1 MTADPMTAGPMT
13 AGPMTADPVPV
24 PVPVELVPAD
34 PRPADLDRLHGRLVA
49 AAAADGSLDVAYRTV
64 ESPLGTLL
72 LAATD
77 AGLVRLAYA
86 VEGHDRVLQTLAA
99 RISPR
104 VLRAP
109 ARLDEPARQLDDYF
123 TGRRRDFDL
132 PVDLRLSAGFRRAV
146 LEQLR
151 VIGYGATRSYTAVA
165 AATGRPRAVR
175 AVGSAC
181 ATNPVPVVVPCHR
194 VLRSDGTLGGYVGGL
209 PAKRTL
215 LDLER

>member
-1 MTADPMTAGPMT
+1 MTNHLLLD
-13 AGPMTADPVPV
+13 
-24 PVPVELVPAD
+24 D
-34 PRPADLDRLHGRLVA
+34 PRPEDLDRLHDRLVA
-49 AAAADGSLDVAYRTV
+49 AAARDGSLDVAYRTV
-64 ESPLGTLL
+64 DSPLGPLL

-77 AGLVRLAYA
+77 SGLVRLAYA
-86 VEGHDRVLQTLAA
+86 VEDHDRVLETLAT

-109 ARLDEPARQLDDYF
+109 ARLDEAARQLDDYF
-123 TGRRRDFDL
+123 AGRRQDFDL
-132 PVDLRLSAGFRRAV
+132 PVDLRLSAGFRRVV
-146 LEQLR
+146 LDQLR
-151 VIGYGATRSYTAVA
+151 TIGYGTTRTYTAVA

-194 VLRSDGTLGGYVGGL
+194 VLRSDGALGGYIGGL

>member
-1 MTADPMTAGPMT
+1 MTTTADLLIG
-13 AGPMTADPVPV
+13 
-24 PVPVELVPAD
+24 D
-34 PRPADLDRLHGRLVA
+34 PRPEELDRLHDRLVA
-49 AAAADGSLDVAYRTV
+49 AAASDGSLDVAYRTV
-64 ESPLGTLL
+64 DSPLGTLL

-77 AGLVRLAYA
+77 SGLVRLAYA
-86 VEGHDRVLQTLAA
+86 VEGHDQVLQTLAT

-104 VLRAP
+104 VLLAP

-123 TGRRRDFDL
+123 AGRRRDFDL

-146 LEQLR
+146 LDQLR
-151 VIGYGATRSYTAVA
+151 TIGYGATQSYTAVA

-181 ATNPVPVVVPCHR
+181 ATNPLPVIVPCHR
-194 VLRSDGTLGGYVGGL
+194 VLRSDGTLGGYIGGL
-209 PAKRTL
+209 RAKRTL

>member
-1 MTADPMTAGPMT
+1 MTDLLL
-13 AGPMTADPVPV
+13 D
-24 PVPVELVPAD
+24 E
-34 PRPADLDRLHGRLVA
+34 PRAEDLDRLHDRLVA
-49 AAAADGSLDVAYRTV
+49 AATDDGSLDVAYRTID
-64 ESPLGTLL
+64 SPLGALL

-77 AGLVRLAYA
+77 VGLVRLAYA
-86 VEGHDRVLQTLAA
+86 VEGHDQVLETLSA

-109 ARLDEPARQLDDYF
+109 ARLEEPARQLDDYF
-123 TGRRRDFDL
+123 AGRRQHFDL
-132 PVDLRLSAGFRRAV
+132 AVDLRLSAGFRRAV
-146 LEQLR
+146 LDQLR
-151 VIGYGATRSYTAVA
+151 TIGYGATQTYTTMA

-209 PAKRTL
+209 PAKRAL
-215 LDLER
+215 LELER